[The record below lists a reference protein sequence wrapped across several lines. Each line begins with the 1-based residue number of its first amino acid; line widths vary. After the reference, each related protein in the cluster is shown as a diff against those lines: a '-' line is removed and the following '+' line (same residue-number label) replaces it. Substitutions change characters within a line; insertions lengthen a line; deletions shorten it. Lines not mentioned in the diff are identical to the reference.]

1 MKLPNQQIYQGEF
14 CKGKMRGNG
23 VLRGFQKQE
32 IFNGCWIDNRKSG
45 FGRETMKDGSKYEGN
60 YEKDFKQGYGKYLW
74 PDGSQYEGHFVRDVM
89 HGKGSYSSACG
100 R

>member
-1 MKLPNQQIYQGEF
+1 
-14 CKGKMRGNG
+14 MRGNG

-60 YEKDFKQGYGKYLW
+60 YEKDFK
-74 PDGSQYEGHFVRDVM
+74 
-89 HGKGSYSSACG
+89 
-100 R
+100 